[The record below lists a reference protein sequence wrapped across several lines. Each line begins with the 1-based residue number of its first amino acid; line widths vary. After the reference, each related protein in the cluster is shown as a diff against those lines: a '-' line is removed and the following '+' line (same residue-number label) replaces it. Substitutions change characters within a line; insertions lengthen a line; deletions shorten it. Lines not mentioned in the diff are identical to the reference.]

1 MKVIGLMIKP
11 KVEELTNILMG
22 PSMLETGKKTDS
34 MDMELKRGQIMQN
47 TKETTSTVKNME
59 LAHLNGLMGPLIL
72 VSFTTIIF
80 MAKVYIHGQ
89 ITEFTKVNGDQ
100 IKCMVKELLHGPMEE
115 NMLENMPKIRNEG
128 TVNLYG
134 LMVDAIVVSG

>member
-47 TKETTSTVKNME
+47 TKETTSTEKNME
-59 LAHLNGLMGPLIL
+59 
-72 VSFTTIIF
+72 
-80 MAKVYIHGQ
+80 
-89 ITEFTKVNGDQ
+89 
-100 IKCMVKELLHGPMEE
+100 
-115 NMLENMPKIRNEG
+115 
-128 TVNLYG
+128 
-134 LMVDAIVVSG
+134 